1 MKQKDLLD
9 KLVNDHEKVSEFVDN
24 LKGILDLIH
33 DKEAWRKIKPIEDF
47 FNKNVTAHFAFEE
60 KNIFP
65 VCLLKFATPET
76 VQLILELQKEHGTI
90 STKLEEFQ
98 SIASK
103 KTAPYDEDT
112 ISQLNILGRKIFD
125 LLLNH
130 ASKEDDNLLP
140 ILEKNR
146 EIFKPFT

>member
-9 KLVNDHEKVSEFVDN
+9 KLINDHEEVSEYVEN

-60 KNIFP
+60 KNVFP

-76 VQLILELQKEHGTI
+76 VKLILELQKEHGII
-90 STKLEEFQ
+90 SSIVEEFMN
-98 SIASK
+98 ITAK
-103 KTAPYDEDT
+103 KTASYDEDT
-112 ISQLNILGRKIFD
+112 SSQLNFLGRKIFD

-146 EIFKPFT
+146 EIFKQFT